1 MNDCVKA
8 LEQLLE
14 IDEFFTGSFG
24 VKGAGLTV
32 ELPAAVLLGCAP
44 ETQAIDTIKTKNE
57 TLNINDSLS
66 KKEKLEAVAEAVRN
80 CRKCGLCEG
89 RTNAV
94 PGEGNPE
101 ARLVFVGEGPGADED
116 ACGRPFVGRA
126 GQLLT
131 KIIASMKLTREDVFI
146 CNTVKCRPPQNRDP
160 LPAEK
165 LACAEFLKAQLD
177 IIQPDYIVALGSHAA
192 KGLLKTDTAIGKLR
206 GKFHEY
212 KTAEDAKPI
221 ILMPTYHPAYLLRN
235 YSNENRVR
243 VWEDMKMVMRKM
255 GLLED

>member
-1 MNDCVKA
+1 MEDCSKA

-32 ELPAAVLLGCAP
+32 ELPAAETAAAGSLSAQAAP
-44 ETQAIDTIKTKNE
+44 TETKNE
-57 TLNINDSLS
+57 TLKIDDSLT
-66 KKEKLEAVAEAVRN
+66 KEEKLEAVAEAVRG

-94 PGEGNPE
+94 PGEGNPQ

-116 ACGRPFVGRA
+116 ESGRPFVGRA

-131 KIIASMKLTREDVFI
+131 KMIAGMKLSREQVFI

-165 LACAEFLKAQLD
+165 LACAEYLKAQLD

-192 KGLLKTDTAIGKLR
+192 KELLKTDTAIGKLR

-212 KTAEDAKPI
+212 KTSAGAKPI
-221 ILMPTYHPAYLLRN
+221 KLMPTYHPAYLLRN
-235 YSNENRVR
+235 YSDENRVR
-243 VWEDMKMVMRKM
+243 VWEDLKMVMREM
-255 GLLED
+255 GLLKD